1 MKKDPKRPR
10 FQIDA
15 SKEIR
20 NYVKALAYQR
30 GLSMTEFVLK
40 AMSDAGDAKLKKLI
54 AEELKK
60 KSPDQE

>member
-20 NYVKALAYQR
+20 DYVKALAYQR
-30 GLSMTEFVLK
+30 GMSMTEFVLT
-40 AMSDAGDAKLKKLI
+40 AMATAGDQKLKKLV
-54 AEELKK
+54 AEELNNKT
-60 KSPDQE
+60 QESK